1 MSTAVETERRTT
13 PHPVAASVGSWWRSR
28 YGAHLLFEIAL
39 CGALLMLYRAIRVFN
54 KGDLRAAFANSRDI
68 IRFEEWLGMPFEAGL
83 QAWLLDNPAL
93 IKLLNYYYVVAHF
106 PVAIALLVWLF
117 LRHPVHYRSFRNLM
131 AFVTFAALIL
141 HVVFPLA
148 PPRMMSGFVDTMS
161 EFGPS
166 IYPRNALAGTANQIA
181 AMPSLHFGWAMITA
195 VAVVAVL
202 NSKWRWLVVV
212 HPVLMVLAIIATAN
226 HWWIDAAAAALIIV
240 GTILASRA
248 LTAWVGDRRWSWT
261 KMRFQTEQGIAELE
275 QHANSTTTT
284 S

>member
-1 MSTAVETERRTT
+1 
-13 PHPVAASVGSWWRSR
+13 
-28 YGAHLLFEIAL
+28 
-39 CGALLMLYRAIRVFN
+39 
-54 KGDLRAAFANSRDI
+54 
-68 IRFEEWLGMPFEAGL
+68 
-83 QAWLLDNPAL
+83 
-93 IKLLNYYYVVAHF
+93 
-106 PVAIALLVWLF
+106 
-117 LRHPVHYRSFRNLM
+117 
-131 AFVTFAALIL
+131 
-141 HVVFPLA
+141 
-148 PPRMMSGFVDTMS
+148 MSGFVDTMS

-181 AMPSLHFGWAMITA
+181 AMPSLHFGWAMIAA

-240 GTILASRA
+240 GTILMSRA
-248 LTAWVGDRRWSWT
+248 LTAWAGDRRWSWT